1 MKCCMMQH
9 FIRVCTICLDKN
21 DLQRKKHFY
30 LENIT
35 CDPGYI
41 QLTLPSLLYH
51 TRRKNPLVHK
61 GMWGYL
67 DCFYFLSKQSYVDLT
82 HLKYLTET
90 LPMVPT
96 KNVFMEKEE
105 KYHQFWVLFY
115 RYTHYYIKVV
125 YYIQPDAFS
134 INNLH

>member
-1 MKCCMMQH
+1 MQD
-9 FIRVCTICLDKN
+9 VCIYFRRFHSIYLSTNIKN
-21 DLQRKKHFY
+21 DPR
-30 LENIT
+30 
-35 CDPGYI
+35 
-41 QLTLPSLLYH
+41 
-51 TRRKNPLVHK
+51 K

-67 DCFYFLSKQSYVDLT
+67 DCFYFLSKKSYVDLT
-82 HLKYLTET
+82 HLKCLTET
-90 LPMVPT
+90 LPMGIT

-125 YYIQPDAFS
+125 NYIQPDAFS